1 MQGITSLCDET
12 GGTSLSDVISRASQ
26 SSRRLLLPAPATTC
40 RAVLAKPHRAP
51 RSKKDKHNNGLVPTA
66 VVKEESPVDD
76 GRLSMMDDNGE
87 DEENSSSAAPSLVRY
102 VTLASGEVKNESSTT
117 DEREEDRPTKG
128 PAISTAKRK

>member
-1 MQGITSLCDET
+1 M
-12 GGTSLSDVISRASQ
+12 
-26 SSRRLLLPAPATTC
+26 
-40 RAVLAKPHRAP
+40 
-51 RSKKDKHNNGLVPTA
+51 
-66 VVKEESPVDD
+66 DD